1 MNALTKEFCRERA
14 TFVENKCMSIIR
26 SKAMILRNEMRN
38 YTKIFFLLAFT
49 ICKAEKPLQGIALKD
64 KDEEQD
70 EKHIRSLFRKNPKI
84 KGACQL

>member
-38 YTKIFFLLAFT
+38 YTKIFFFT
-49 ICKAEKPLQGIALKD
+49 GIHYMQGWKATTKYIVK
-64 KDEEQD
+64 
-70 EKHIRSLFRKNPKI
+70 R
-84 KGACQL
+84 

>member
-38 YTKIFFLLAFT
+38 YTKIFFFT
-49 ICKAEKPLQGIALKD
+49 GIHYMQG
-64 KDEEQD
+64 
-70 EKHIRSLFRKNPKI
+70 
-84 KGACQL
+84 